1 MVSVRLEFTYVPSAW
16 LWNQKICT
24 SPSCRYSTFQWSEY
38 WRKRKKKGSNAK
50 LVFAGTWS
58 RKQFRSLFKIGVGS
72 CLTKAG
78 ERSTAWDSLYFH
90 HLPSPPFEAET
101 WRIKSHSFYIWKLG
115 KCCKLLHS
123 IGLDFWFIM
132 GKTSSNYRI
141 FFPAEQFF

>member
-1 MVSVRLEFTYVPSAW
+1 MYHQPGYESRKFALHHHAGIVLSNEVSTGGKE
-16 LWNQKICT
+16 
-24 SPSCRYSTFQWSEY
+24 
-38 WRKRKKKGSNAK
+38 KKKGSNAK

-101 WRIKSHSFYIWKLG
+101 
-115 KCCKLLHS
+115 
-123 IGLDFWFIM
+123 
-132 GKTSSNYRI
+132 
-141 FFPAEQFF
+141 